1 LTGLDIAIMGCI
13 VNGPGEMA
21 DADYGYVGKGK
32 GTIALY
38 RRKEEIKRVPEDEGV
53 NALIQL
59 IKDDGKWI
67 DP

>member
-1 LTGLDIAIMGCI
+1 
-13 VNGPGEMA
+13 MA

-38 RRKEEIKRVPEDEGV
+38 RRKEEIRRVPEDEGV

-67 DP
+67 DPE

>member
-1 LTGLDIAIMGCI
+1 MGQEKWQMLIM
-13 VNGPGEMA
+13 VML
-21 DADYGYVGKGK
+21 GKGK

>member
-1 LTGLDIAIMGCI
+1 MLVKA
-13 VNGPGEMA
+13 
-21 DADYGYVGKGK
+21 
-32 GTIALY
+32 
-38 RRKEEIKRVPEDEGV
+38 KELLPYIEGIKRVPEDEGV

>member
-1 LTGLDIAIMGCI
+1 MLIM
-13 VNGPGEMA
+13 VML
-21 DADYGYVGKGK
+21 GKVK
-32 GTIALY
+32 ELLPY

>member
-1 LTGLDIAIMGCI
+1 MLIM
-13 VNGPGEMA
+13 VMLEKVKEP
-21 DADYGYVGKGK
+21 
-32 GTIALY
+32 IALY

>member
-1 LTGLDIAIMGCI
+1 MGSEMCI
-13 VNGPGEMA
+13 R
-21 DADYGYVGKGK
+21 DR
-32 GTIALY
+32 Y
-38 RRKEEIKRVPEDEGV
+38 RRREEIKRVPEDEGV